1 LNVLNNDFIND
12 IKFLSEKNRNA
23 IIVTNID
30 EIYGIGEKS

>member
-1 LNVLNNDFIND
+1 LNVLNNDSIND

-23 IIVTNID
+23 IIVD